1 MFSLMTRTAAAL
13 AEEQVREQFRI
24 IDEICEQNTSKVM
37 QAFWD
42 HRVSQEMLYG
52 TTGYGHDDR
61 SRDTLDNMWAQVF
74 GSEDALVRHHFSSG
88 TQTLATALY
97 AVLRPG
103 DTMLTVT
110 GRPYDTLLQTIGLSK
125 DQPKNAGSL
134 MDFGVNYKEINLKSD
149 FTPDYAAIDRA
160 LQEDHTVKMVYI
172 QRSRG
177 YTTRPALTIDM
188 IEQIVKTV
196 NKRAIV
202 MVDNCY
208 GEFTETKEPTA
219 VGADLCAGS
228 LIKNAGGGIALTG
241 GYIAGR
247 KDLVELAAY
256 RLTAVGLG
264 KDCSPSLDQMRPMM
278 QGFFMAPHTTAQAL
292 KCAVFAAKLFENAGF
307 DTSPS
312 FDAKRSDIVQTL
324 TFRDPKKLVRFC
336 QGIQKGSPV
345 DSYVYP
351 EPYREDGYDDDVIM
365 AAGTFVSGASVEISA
380 DGPMREPY
388 VGYLQGGLTYYS
400 GKLAIMTAY
409 EEMMKEV

>member
-1 MFSLMTRTAAAL
+1 MFTQQTRNAAEI
-13 AEEQVREQFRI
+13 AEKQVESRFRI
-24 IDEICEQNTSKVM
+24 LEEIAEKNTERVM
-37 QAFWD
+37 RAFWEN
-42 HRVSQEMLYG
+42 RVSQEMLHG
-52 TTGYGHDDR
+52 TTGYGHDDKA
-61 SRDTLDNMWAQVF
+61 RDTLDAMWAQIF
-74 GSEDALVRHHFSSG
+74 GAEDAIVRHHFSSG
-88 TQTLATALY
+88 TNTLATALY

-125 DQPKNAGSL
+125 DQPENAGSL
-134 MDFGVNYKEINLKSD
+134 KDFGISYDEINLKDD
-149 FTPDYAAIDRA
+149 FTPDYEAIDAA
-160 LQEDHTVKMVYI
+160 LKANPSVKMVYV

-188 IEQIVKTV
+188 IAKIVKTV

-208 GEFTETKEPTA
+208 GEFTETREPTH

-256 RLTAVGLG
+256 RMTAVGLG

-278 QGFFMAPHTTAQAL
+278 QGLFMAPHTTLQAM
-292 KCAVFAAKLFENAGF
+292 KCAVFAAKLFENAGLE
-307 DTSPS
+307 TSPAS
-312 FDAKRSDIVQTL
+312 DAERSDIVQTV
-324 TFRDPKKLVRFC
+324 TFRDPQKLIRFC
-336 QGIQKGSPV
+336 QGIQKGSPI

-351 EPYREDGYDDDVIM
+351 EPYREDGYDDEVIM

-380 DGPMREPY
+380 DGPMRDPY
-388 VGYLQGGLTYYS
+388 VGYLQGGLTYHS

-409 EEMMKEV
+409 EEMMKE